1 MLASPVHQR
10 HKHSHARMTGAR
22 GQGVHQGQDARPH
35 SSTFRDQ
42 IPHIQH
48 TSTTLSSLHTQ
59 PHAPHCHQQDAEL
72 TVTDEEKPD
81 NRLLGWRTARHPTA
95 PPPRG
100 LWAGQQQVLLLE
112 AEVRHTNDRS
122 FVGLRLKQACGQGV
136 GSAPRAICVNP
147 RHDPLHRRLVV
158 LAVAVVGRERWV
170 GGLRRRLYEASYVL
184 VF

>member
-1 MLASPVHQR
+1 V
-10 HKHSHARMTGAR
+10 
-22 GQGVHQGQDARPH
+22 ARPH

-59 PHAPHCHQQDAEL
+59 PHAPHCDQQDAEL

-81 NRLLGWRTARHPTA
+81 NRLLGWRTARHLTA

-100 LWAGQQQVLLLE
+100 LWAVPLLVPLFV
-112 AEVRHTNDRS
+112 AVAQVRHTNDRR
-122 FVGLRLKQACGQGV
+122 VGGLLLVPTAQVKGVWPKRWFGSLRD
-136 GSAPRAICVNP
+136 CVNP

-170 GGLRRRLYEASYVL
+170 GGLWRRFVRSFVL
-184 VF
+184 VCSSKHDDCRSSDVGAPVVPTWLA